1 MRLSRIGPLVCI
13 VAGLCWVPDA
23 GAQADP
29 KFKFGVGGLLFGD
42 LYKVASHHTEEGDGA
57 SGLVLRRGYLT
68 FNADFSKNWFGRLRF
83 EVNQAGDFETYTFDV
98 DVKDLYVGRK
108 LGRHRLT
115 IGLSPPPTF
124 DLIEAIW
131 GLRSLV
137 RTPMDLQGV
146 ASRDTG
152 VAIKG
157 PLTAGGTFSHRAMVG
172 EGLNFGNETGDG
184 RRWMGAVAWK
194 PTSRW
199 TFDFYSDYERLEG
212 PTNRSTFQ
220 VFSGYQTEK
229 LRWGLQYSNQHR
241 QDDPQLELASTFA
254 VYRLSPRTSL
264 IGRVDRIMEPSPKG
278 NNISYLPFDPSARAT
293 FFIGELSFGSHRI
306 CASPPTRL
314 SLYTTGTPKA
324 SGRGRTSTCGRRYFS
339 TLSNGKLRLDGLLRP
354 HRDGL
359 VFLRHP
365 ILILLRP

>member
-194 PTSRW
+194 PTQVGPSISIATTRDSKARQTVRRSRSLAATRRRSCAGGSNIRISTVRMIHSW
-199 TFDFYSDYERLEG
+199 NSHRRS
-212 PTNRSTFQ
+212 RST
-220 VFSGYQTEK
+220 G
-229 LRWGLQYSNQHR
+229 
-241 QDDPQLELASTFA
+241 
-254 VYRLSPRTSL
+254 
-264 IGRVDRIMEPSPKG
+264 
-278 NNISYLPFDPSARAT
+278 
-293 FFIGELSFGSHRI
+293 
-306 CASPPTRL
+306 
-314 SLYTTGTPKA
+314 
-324 SGRGRTSTCGRRYFS
+324 
-339 TLSNGKLRLDGLLRP
+339 
-354 HRDGL
+354 
-359 VFLRHP
+359 
-365 ILILLRP
+365 